1 MPSSSLTFEE
11 GGRCLEEEAEWEWDY
26 GDSVVDDKQTIKVK
40 SKTPETTLEES
51 IGNSEDNCSSGK
63 SAEDEEVGESIS
75 SNTSPPK
82 DATPPPHADKE
93 KSSEKTA
100 ENSDDDLDEEET
112 GASSNGDV
120 EDNTDDDD
128 AKKWVVD
135 KNYLNNLKKL
145 DDLMQ
150 VGDNLD
156 PHMSKLCKSMGS
168 LDMGMRAQKRERVEA
183 EWTARTLATLAPRY
197 QVGPGECS
205 LYSCLNSFTQSEL
218 LTGSNKWACDRCTQ
232 IAASNPDNSDGQE
245 STKVETGEK
254 KPATVYSSASK
265 QMLVFSP
272 PAVLTLQ
279 LKRFQQT
286 MSGCKKVN
294 KHVTFPVTLDLAAF
308 CSSTCVALPHM
319 SLDPTV
325 LYSLYGIVEHSGS
338 LRGGHYVAYVKT
350 RSSGSP
356 YQDLSTFFN
365 PPLARASDVP
375 SFLEEVDRKLKR
387 NKAVMKD
394 REEEDVEDAVNN
406 NKKLMVEKEL
416 NNDGN
421 KGRWFH
427 VSDSA
432 VQEVQEDKVLKAQA
446 YLLFYE
452 RIR

>member
-1 MPSSSLTFEE
+1 
-11 GGRCLEEEAEWEWDY
+11 LEEEADWEWDY
-26 GDSVVDDKQTIKVK
+26 GDSVVDDKQTIKLK

-51 IGNSEDNCSSGK
+51 LSNSENGSTTIQKSGD
-63 SAEDEEVGESIS
+63 DEEVGDDIIHI
-75 SNTSPPK
+75 PK
-82 DATPPPHADKE
+82 STTALQDATAPHDDKE

-100 ENSDDDLDEEET
+100 DNSDDDLDEEET

-120 EDNTDDDD
+120 EDNTDEDDV
-128 AKKWVVD
+128 KKWVVD

-156 PHMSKLCKSMGS
+156 PHMSKLCKSIAR
-168 LDMGMRAQKRERVEA
+168 LDLGMRAQKRERVEA

-245 STKVETGEK
+245 STKVEGGEK

-272 PAVLTLQ
+272 PAILTLQ

-294 KHVTFPVTLDLAAF
+294 KHVAFPVTLDLAAF

-325 LYSLYGIVEHSGS
+325 LYSLYGVVEHSGS

-350 RSSGSP
+350 RPNGSP

-375 SFLEEVDRKLKR
+375 SFLEEVDRKLRR

-394 REEEDVEDAVNN
+394 REEEEVEDAVNN
-406 NKKLMVEKEL
+406 NDKKLPVEKEVT
-416 NNDGN
+416 NDGN

-452 RIR
+452 RIH

>member
-1 MPSSSLTFEE
+1 
-11 GGRCLEEEAEWEWDY
+11 
-26 GDSVVDDKQTIKVK
+26 
-40 SKTPETTLEES
+40 
-51 IGNSEDNCSSGK
+51 
-63 SAEDEEVGESIS
+63 
-75 SNTSPPK
+75 
-82 DATPPPHADKE
+82 
-93 KSSEKTA
+93 
-100 ENSDDDLDEEET
+100 
-112 GASSNGDV
+112 
-120 EDNTDDDD
+120 
-128 AKKWVVD
+128 VD

-156 PHMSKLCKSMGS
+156 PRMSKLCKSIAS
-168 LDMGMRAQKRERVEA
+168 LDLGMRAQKRERVEA

-197 QVGPGECS
+197 QVSPGECS

-232 IAASNPDNSDGQE
+232 IAASNPDNSDAQE
-245 STKVETGEK
+245 STKVEGEK

-319 SLDPTV
+319 SLDPSV
-325 LYSLYGIVEHSGS
+325 LYSLYGVVEHSGS

-350 RSSGSP
+350 RPSGSP

-375 SFLEEVDRKLKR
+375 SFLEEVDRKLRR

-394 REEEDVEDAVNN
+394 KEEEEVVEDAVNN
-406 NKKLMVEKEL
+406 NKLMVEKEL
-416 NNDGN
+416 NDGN

>member
-1 MPSSSLTFEE
+1 M
-11 GGRCLEEEAEWEWDY
+11 GDQGRDY
-26 GDSVVDDKQTIKVK
+26 R
-40 SKTPETTLEES
+40 
-51 IGNSEDNCSSGK
+51 
-63 SAEDEEVGESIS
+63 
-75 SNTSPPK
+75 
-82 DATPPPHADKE
+82 E
-93 KSSEKTA
+93 KSSEKTGD
-100 ENSDDDLDEEET
+100 NSDEDLDDEET
-112 GASSNGDV
+112 GASSHGDV
-120 EDNTDDDD
+120 EDNTDEDDVR
-128 AKKWVVD
+128 KWVVD

-150 VGDNLD
+150 VGENLD
-156 PHMSKLCKSMGS
+156 PHMSKLCKSIAS
-168 LDMGMRAQKRERVEA
+168 LDLGMRAQKRERGEA

-197 QVGPGECS
+197 QVSPGECS

-218 LTGSNKWACDRCTQ
+218 LSGSNKWACERCTQ
-232 IAASNPDNSDGQE
+232 IAANNPDNSDAQE
-245 STKVETGEK
+245 STKVEGEK

-325 LYSLYGIVEHSGS
+325 LYSLYGVVEHSGS

-350 RSSGSP
+350 RPSGSP

-375 SFLEEVDRKLKR
+375 SFLEEVDRKLRR
-387 NKAVMKD
+387 NKAVIKD
-394 REEEDVEDAVNN
+394 EEGEEVVNN
-406 NKKLMVEKEL
+406 IERPVVEKKEAS
-416 NNDGN
+416 DGN

-432 VQEVQEDKVLKAQA
+432 VQEVQEDKVLRAQA

-452 RIR
+452 RVR